1 MTREEIIA
9 YKIFGVILLI
19 IIFSLIFYNNYR
31 SKKNWNITCDSED
44 VSFTDMLYF
53 STVTSFTVG
62 YGDISPKT
70 DAVKFLVIFKI
81 ILSSIILIY

>member
-9 YKIFGVILLI
+9 YKISSLILLI
-19 IIFSLIFYNNYR
+19 ILFSLIFYYYYR
-31 SKKNWNITCDSED
+31 SKKYWNIVCDGEN
-44 VSFTDMLYF
+44 VSFSDMFYF
-53 STVTSFTVG
+53 STVTTFTVG

-70 DAVKFLVIFKI
+70 NEVKILVIIKI